1 MAEFFMVRDV
11 MTKSVKTVQTG
22 STVREA
28 VQKMNKFDI
37 GSIVVMDNKRPV
49 GIITERDILRKIV
62 EQGIDPSVVKAN
74 DIMSY
79 PLITA
84 EPDQSIE
91 EAAKLM
97 AKKGIKKLPVVE
109 DGRLVG
115 IVTSMDIMKAAP
127 KLMNLFQEI
136 IQARKT

>member
-1 MAEFFMVRDV
+1 MAEFLMVRDV

-91 EAAKLM
+91 EAARLM

-127 KLMNLFQEI
+127 KLMSLFQEI